1 MSVDVQTTEAGVLE
15 DLTGM
20 LRVLLEEYGLE
31 DADITMATKFHED
44 LELESIDLVTLSG
57 LLREHYGDRINF
69 ATFIADK
76 ELDEIIALTVGE
88 LVTFVVE
95 ALR

>member
-1 MSVDVQTTEAGVLE
+1 MSIDVQTTEAGVLE

-31 DADITMATKFHED
+31 DADITMATKFHAD

>member
-69 ATFIADK
+69 ATFVADK